1 MNFTPYQI
9 SNQVVRAFAR
19 ACAIGLRS
27 GKQLDLSKPLFI
39 DLARSIDPF
48 PSVLILHTLNIPL
61 SQLQYTLC
69 EEPTMTGYYKQIQS
83 IIDQSQYTMPS
94 AELVRYYHDQL
105 KSILEG
111 SWKIFPNH
119 EDFPVIDAPR
129 IVAYMLHEG
138 QPDIYPWPYITS
150 RPAKEDILASYVQ
163 NSLEHSA
170 KATSVEVQTIA
181 SAEAE
186 EQMLQTI
193 LSTAMMGMPDALSE
207 EMRQELNIASWQE
220 SFERTFR
227 TCPHQTIPRRRSLL
241 ATLSLMAL

>member
-19 ACAIGLRS
+19 VCAIGLRS

-39 DLARSIDPF
+39 DLARSKDTF

-105 KSILEG
+105 KSIL
-111 SWKIFPNH
+111 
-119 EDFPVIDAPR
+119 
-129 IVAYMLHEG
+129 
-138 QPDIYPWPYITS
+138 
-150 RPAKEDILASYVQ
+150 
-163 NSLEHSA
+163 
-170 KATSVEVQTIA
+170 
-181 SAEAE
+181 
-186 EQMLQTI
+186 
-193 LSTAMMGMPDALSE
+193 
-207 EMRQELNIASWQE
+207 
-220 SFERTFR
+220 
-227 TCPHQTIPRRRSLL
+227 
-241 ATLSLMAL
+241 